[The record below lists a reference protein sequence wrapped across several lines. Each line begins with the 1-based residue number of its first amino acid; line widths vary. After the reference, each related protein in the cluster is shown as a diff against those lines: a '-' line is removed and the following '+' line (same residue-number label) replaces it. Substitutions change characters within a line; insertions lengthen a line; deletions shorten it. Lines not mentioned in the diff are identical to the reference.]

1 MLDTVIR
8 ALSMA
13 GMLFN
18 ICTQSAETVKLCMT
32 DQHIWLYP
40 EIRRAWDLYTRRELP
55 YSSEGVILEVP
66 RHTSGQGN

>member
-32 DQHIWLYP
+32 DQHVWLWP
-40 EIRRAWDLYTRRELP
+40 EIQRAWDLYTERELP
-55 YSSEGVILEVP
+55 YQEEADRMG
-66 RHTSGQGN
+66 G

>member
-32 DQHIWLYP
+32 DHHIWLWP
-40 EIRRAWDLYTRRELP
+40 EIQRAWDLYTERDQIYSDERET
-55 YSSEGVILEVP
+55 LENAGGG
-66 RHTSGQGN
+66 R